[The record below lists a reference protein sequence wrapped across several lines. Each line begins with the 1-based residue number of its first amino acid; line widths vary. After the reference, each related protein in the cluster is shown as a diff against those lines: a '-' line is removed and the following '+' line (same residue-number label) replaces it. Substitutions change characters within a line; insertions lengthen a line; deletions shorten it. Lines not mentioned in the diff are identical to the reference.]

1 MGCTFYMQRLLIEI
15 LYCDLRGRHEG
26 KVAVVELSYD
36 EGIYK
41 VLTHGL
47 RANPEKHQLRLPISK
62 IRLESEYEDNA
73 SAMFKAILTEKQKI
87 GFRFLADGEQ
97 LTVPYFN
104 EIFKDA
110 DRTKKN
116 KSTSK
121 INQTNQV
128 EEFRKLAI

>member
-1 MGCTFYMQRLLIEI
+1 MQRLLIEI

-47 RANPEKHQLRLPISK
+47 RTNPERQSRRPVSK
-62 IRLESEYEDNA
+62 MRLESEYEDNA
-73 SAMFKAILTEKQKI
+73 TAMFKAILAEKQKI
-87 GFRFLADGEQ
+87 GFRFLADGEK

-104 EIFKDA
+104 EIFKDT
-110 DRTKKN
+110 DPVKERKN
-116 KSTSK
+116 TLK

-128 EEFRKLAI
+128 EEFRKLSI